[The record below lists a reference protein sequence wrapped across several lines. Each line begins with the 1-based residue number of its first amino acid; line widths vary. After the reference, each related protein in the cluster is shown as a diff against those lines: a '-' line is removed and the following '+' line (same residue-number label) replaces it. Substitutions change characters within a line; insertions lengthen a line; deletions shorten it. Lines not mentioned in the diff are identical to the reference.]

1 MADIENQRPL
11 RVFLCH
17 SKDDKIEIRNL
28 YQQLYSNGI
37 EPWLDEEDLLPGQ
50 DWEREIRKAVRTLDT
65 VIVCLSRKAINK
77 RGFIQKEIKYALD
90 VADEQPEDTIFIIPL
105 KLEECEVPDRLR
117 RWQWVNLFEEHG
129 YERLIRALQ
138 KRHRDVKVR
147 EDSEIREKDETIKK
161 NLELKNEKS
170 KYDEKQNFIELV
182 ATLNDGISNKRILK
196 DIDLSYFVDFDFIT
210 NNPNNSKLIHNA
222 YIKYINSIKKSS
234 KFYPDFLGF
243 IERETGNL
251 GSLKLASH
259 LSVQTNIPIITIKL
273 FNLFAPKK
281 NRKRLFGKNVLLISD
296 VSTSGVELRKSIK
309 LIRNNGGD
317 VHDIILYY
325 SRLLKET
332 VEEFLNEGINIYPLI
347 LPSDVRSVSNSKI
360 LEENKINRMRDVLR
374 IADQDLKE
382 NELLVGNSPII
393 SEIEI
398 KSDNKSPS
406 SERINDAKQ

>member
-1 MADIENQRPL
+1 VP
-11 RVFLCH
+11 
-17 SKDDKIEIRNL
+17 KIEVRNL

-90 VADEQPEDTIFIIPL
+90 VADEHPEGTIFIIPL

-129 YERLIRALQ
+129 YERLICALQ

-147 EDSEIREKDETIKK
+147 EKSEIREKDETIKK

-170 KYDEKQNFIELV
+170 EYDEKQNFIELV
-182 ATLNDGISNKRILK
+182 ATLNDGISNKRFLK
-196 DIDLSYFVDFDFIT
+196 DIDYISYFVDFDLIT

-222 YIKYINSIKKSS
+222 YIKYINSIKNSS
-234 KFYPDFLGF
+234 KFSPDFLGF
-243 IERETGNL
+243 IEGEFGSL
-251 GSLKLASH
+251 GSIKLASH
-259 LSVQTNIPIITIKL
+259 LSIQTNIPIITIKL
-273 FNLFAPKK
+273 SKLLAFEKIKIFSEPID

-296 VSTSGVELRKSIK
+296 VSTSGVELWKSIK
-309 LIRNNGGD
+309 LIRNEGGE

-325 SRLLKET
+325 SRLSKET
-332 VEEFLNEGINIYPLI
+332 VEEFLKEDINIYPLI
-347 LPSDVRSVSNSKI
+347 LPSDARYVSYSKI
-360 LEENKINRMRDVLR
+360 LEENKINRLRDVLR

-406 SERINDAKQ
+406 SERKKDAKQ